1 MINNDTTNKIST
13 KKDDAATALPRM
25 WKVTYSFVDKDANLR
40 SGSLVV
46 SQETEKQAKDE
57 AFSILTGR
65 DLRGVKITKTSPY

>member
-1 MINNDTTNKIST
+1 MINNDATNKISKGT
-13 KKDDAATALPRM
+13 TAVEPVSRM
-25 WKVTYSFVDKDANLR
+25 WKVTYSFVDDASNLR

-65 DLRGVKITKTSPY
+65 NLRGVKITKTVQY